1 MSAAQKYEKPH
12 FRTAE
17 KFPSSESTK
26 VNSHTQTQTQTQ
38 TQTKNTKT
46 KKTQTQTADKLPSKA
61 VMSQHR

>member
-26 VNSHTQTQTQTQ
+26 VNSQTQTQSQ
-38 TQTKNTKT
+38 NTKH
-46 KKTQTQTADKLPSKA
+46 KTQTQTADKLPSKA

>member
-26 VNSHTQTQTQTQ
+26 VNSQHTNTNTQ
-38 TQTKNTKT
+38 KNTNT
-46 KKTQTQTADKLPSKA
+46 NS
-61 VMSQHR
+61 

>member
-38 TQTKNTKT
+38 NTKT